1 MKYHIFDLVSPE
13 TVEETR
19 RVFAVRNDLGVCLYD
34 DQGKPISNCDLQL
47 GALAHLPTSVRQL
60 FRLFYRIDHLDTE
73 LAFAQGLP
81 IYRAYDQGRILQ
93 SLIPLLHRNELIG
106 IACLIKIV
114 EKIDPTEQQG
124 LLAFL
129 QRYENDPQRL
139 RDLASPSPLAAQQAL
154 SAAVEE
160 LQKNFRL
167 LFEAGEARLQL
178 YEQENPHEITRSDL
192 PPRDTLSAAR
202 QGLIFCSS
210 DGVVLDAQAAA
221 AALLGFSSVED
232 VCGLKVPEHLPITE
246 SSKELFRRSLQ
257 DGAGRAIEVQTIR
270 GSSLRAEFRLQKDAG
285 QLIGFECR
293 LVESTPQAAFESAQ
307 DKSAAELIITQ
318 EQEPP
323 PLEDLL
329 SQQNAAETP
338 SQSTE
343 VKEPE
348 PPPSPSFS
356 WQATA
361 EILEHHPLPALVFD
375 AENRVKVCNPAMAD
389 LLGIE
394 SEVLVERPLLNLVV
408 ANSHSM
414 VERWKQYLL
423 QSEKSFVLEPKV
435 FLPIIRKD
443 SSVITVRVRLL
454 RLFAAPA
461 GFVLFVE
468 SESEQT
474 GTTPPKTTE
483 EKPENSSD
491 LQKAQE
497 FAKRVRRQ
505 FAALAEQLADVVS
518 SSYLDSLVN
527 EETKKRFS
535 ALKRLSE
542 RASMVDR
549 QLAFFTGEF
558 VPQFAYVNLNEILHK
573 VAVGLRQ
580 FLPKTVELHTAFD
593 PALPPIQ
600 GDAALLVQ
608 MIGMLCRNAAEAMPN
623 GGVLTLRTRCKDG
636 MGELQIS
643 DTGRGI
649 DPSIRPRL
657 FFPFYSSKGTGFGK
671 GLGLAAVYGIARAH
685 HGSLSFSPNQP
696 SGTTVTFC
704 LPASGPKTM
713 TKAAV
718 LIIDDRIEALEGAAM
733 LLERAGY
740 SVCTCSTCDEA
751 LELLKSGLTFD
762 LVMLDNNLQG
772 CKGTDCAL
780 KIRALKPKMPI
791 LFCSGSCD
799 EELMRFISLYGCGFI
814 SKPYQKRELI
824 EKIQGVLHSRR

>member
-1 MKYHIFDLVSPE
+1 MKHHIFDLVSPE

-34 DQGKPISNCDLQL
+34 HLGKPISNCDLQL

-73 LAFAQGLP
+73 LSFAQGLP

-106 IACLIKIV
+106 FACLIKIV

-139 RDLASPSPLAAQQAL
+139 RDLASPSPLPAQQAL

-178 YEQENPHEITRSDL
+178 YEQENPQEVMRSDST
-192 PPRDTLSAAR
+192 PMDIKSASR
-202 QGLIFCSS
+202 QGLLFCSP
-210 DGVVLDAQAAA
+210 DGVVLDAQAVA
-221 AALLGFSSVED
+221 AALLGFSSAED
-232 VCGLKVPEHLPITE
+232 ICGLRVPDHLPITDA
-246 SSKELFRRSLQ
+246 SKELLRRSLQ
-257 DGAGRAIEVQTIR
+257 NGAEHPIEVQTIR

-285 QLIGFECR
+285 QLLGFECR
-293 LVESTPQAAFESAQ
+293 LVEISPQAALESAQ
-307 DKSAAELIITQ
+307 DKSAAQLIITQ

-323 PLEDLL
+323 PLEELL
-329 SQQNAAETP
+329 SQQDDAETP
-338 SQSTE
+338 SQSTKA
-343 VKEPE
+343 KEPE
-348 PPPSPSFS
+348 LPPSPSFS

-361 EILEHHPLPALVFD
+361 ELLEHHPLPALVFD
-375 AENRVKVCNPAMAD
+375 AENHVKACNPAMAD

-394 SEVLVERPLLNLVV
+394 SEALVERPLLNLVV

-414 VERWKQYLL
+414 VERWKHYLL
-423 QSEKSFVLEPKV
+423 QSEKSFLLEPKV

-461 GFVLFVE
+461 CFVLFVE
-468 SESEQT
+468 SESDQSGT
-474 GTTPPKTTE
+474 GPSETAE

-505 FAALAEQLADVVS
+505 FAALAEQLGDVVS
-518 SSYLDSLVN
+518 SSYLASLAN
-527 EETKKRFS
+527 EETKKRFT

-542 RASMVDR
+542 KASMVDR

-558 VPQFAYVNLNEILHK
+558 VPRFAYINLNEILQK

-580 FLPKTVELHTAFD
+580 FLPKTVELRTAFD

-600 GDAALLVQ
+600 GDAGLLVQ

-623 GGVLTLRTRCKDG
+623 GGVLSLRTRCKDG
-636 MGELQIS
+636 MGELQIC
-643 DTGRGI
+643 DTGRSI

-657 FFPFYSSKGTGFGK
+657 FFPFCSSKGTGFGK
-671 GLGLAAVYGIARAH
+671 GLGLAAAYGIARAH
-685 HGSLSFSPNQP
+685 HGSLTFSPNQP
-696 SGTTVTFC
+696 TGT
-704 LPASGPKTM
+704 
-713 TKAAV
+713 
-718 LIIDDRIEALEGAAM
+718 
-733 LLERAGY
+733 
-740 SVCTCSTCDEA
+740 
-751 LELLKSGLTFD
+751 
-762 LVMLDNNLQG
+762 
-772 CKGTDCAL
+772 
-780 KIRALKPKMPI
+780 
-791 LFCSGSCD
+791 
-799 EELMRFISLYGCGFI
+799 
-814 SKPYQKRELI
+814 
-824 EKIQGVLHSRR
+824 